1 MSDAGPVHF
10 VAHLTVNDPDGYRQY
25 EKGFFPI
32 LRAHG
37 GRFITYDDHPV
48 VLEGQRADGRTVII
62 GFDSEDACLAW
73 WNSPEYVEL
82 ARFRRAATTTHSILV
97 VHAPP
102 TA

>member
-1 MSDAGPVHF
+1 MSDAHPVHF
-10 VAHLTVNDPDGYRQY
+10 IAHITINDVDGYRQY

-48 VLEGQRADGRTVII
+48 VLEGHRADGRTVII

-82 ARFRRAATTTHSILV
+82 ARFRQAATTTQSILI

-102 TA
+102 AA

>member
-10 VAHLTVNDPDGYRQY
+10 MAHFTVNDPDGYRQY

-37 GRFITYDDHPV
+37 GRFITYDDNPV
-48 VLEGQRADGRTVII
+48 VLEGQRAEGRTVLI
-62 GFDSEDACLAW
+62 GFDSEAACLAW

-82 ARFRRAATTTHSILV
+82 ARFRHAATTTHSITI

-102 TA
+102 AR